1 MNVLRCAVTSI
12 LLVFL
17 LAISTGCSTGN
28 LFSDKPYKETQ
39 FLMDTIIEITAYGK
53 GNEAAV
59 TAAFAEFKRIHE
71 LTNRFDE
78 SSQVSK
84 INQAA
89 GKEKVQV
96 DPDIIA
102 MLKLARSRSEQ
113 LNGALDVS
121 VGALTELWSVGHKGE
136 FVPSDAEIK
145 ALLPLV
151 NFRLIEIDDKANTV
165 FLPKPGMRIDLGA
178 VAKGYADRKAIDAL
192 KAHGIKSAL
201 VNAGG
206 DVRVIGKRPDGQPW
220 RLGVQ
225 DPRDSEGIAA
235 KLALTDW
242 DVLETSGD
250 YQRFF
255 IKDGVRYSH
264 IIDPRTGYQPR
275 EIASVT
281 IVAKAENNVDIL
293 STALFVLGV
302 EKGQELLKQ
311 YPGTE
316 AIFITSDGK
325 KVITPGLEGKI
336 EL

>member
-1 MNVLRCAVTSI
+1 MNILSRVVTSG
-12 LLVFL
+12 LLIFL
-17 LAISTGCSTGN
+17 IVVGAGCSTSS
-28 LFSDKPYKETQ
+28 LFTDKPYKETQ
-39 FLMDTIIEITAYGK
+39 FLMDTIIEITAYGN
-53 GNEAAV
+53 GNEAGV
-59 TAAFAEFKRIHE
+59 KAAFAEFKRINE

-89 GKEKVQV
+89 GQEKVQV
-96 DPDIIA
+96 DPDVIT

-151 NFRLIEIDDKANTV
+151 NFQLIEIDDKANTV

-192 KAHGIKSAL
+192 TAHGIKSAL

-206 DVRVIGKRPDGQPW
+206 DVRIIGKRPDGQPW
-220 RLGVQ
+220 RIGVQ

-235 KLALTDW
+235 KIALTDW

-255 IKDGVRYSH
+255 IKDDIRYSH

-281 IVAKAENNVDIL
+281 IVAKADNNVDIL
-293 STALFVLGV
+293 STAMFVLGV
-302 EKGQELLKQ
+302 EKGQQLLKQ

-316 AIFITSDGK
+316 AIFITTDGK
-325 KVITPGLEGKI
+325 KIITPGLEGKI

>member
-1 MNVLRCAVTSI
+1 MNVLNRVGSSVLLI
-12 LLVFL
+12 LLLVVG
-17 LAISTGCSTGN
+17 AGCSMGSP
-28 LFSDKPYKETQ
+28 FAAKPYKETQ
-39 FLMDTIIEITAYGK
+39 FLMDTIIEITAYGN
-53 GNEAAV
+53 GNEAGV
-59 TAAFAEFKRIHE
+59 KAAFAEFRRINE

-89 GKEKVQV
+89 GKEKMQV
-96 DPDIIA
+96 DPDVIT

-136 FVPSDAEIK
+136 FVPSDSEIK

-151 NFRLIEIDDKANTV
+151 NFELIEIDDKANTV
-165 FLPKPGMRIDLGA
+165 FLLKPGMRIDLGA

-206 DVRVIGKRPDGQPW
+206 DVRIIGKRPDGQPW
-220 RLGVQ
+220 RIGVQ

-235 KLALTDW
+235 KLALADW

-264 IIDPRTGYQPR
+264 IIDPHTGYQPR
-275 EIASVT
+275 GVASVT

-293 STALFVLGV
+293 STAIFVLGV

-316 AIFITSDGK
+316 AIFITTDGK
-325 KVITPGLEGKI
+325 KIITPGLEGKV

>member
-1 MNVLRCAVTSI
+1 MNILSRVVTSGLLI
-12 LLVFL
+12 FLLVVG
-17 LAISTGCSTGN
+17 AGCSTSS
-28 LFSDKPYKETQ
+28 LFTDKPYKETQ
-39 FLMDTIIEITAYGK
+39 FLMDTIIEITAYGN
-53 GNEAAV
+53 GNEAGV
-59 TAAFAEFKRIHE
+59 KAAFAEFKRINE

-89 GKEKVQV
+89 GQEKVQV
-96 DPDIIA
+96 DPDVIT

-151 NFRLIEIDDKANTV
+151 NFQLIEIDDKANTV
-165 FLPKPGMRIDLGA
+165 FLPKAGMRIDLGA

-192 KAHGIKSAL
+192 KAGGIKSAL

-206 DVRVIGKRPDGQPW
+206 DVRIIGKRPDGQPW
-220 RLGVQ
+220 RIGVQ

-235 KLALTDW
+235 KIALADW

-255 IKDGVRYSH
+255 IKDDVRYSH

-281 IVAKAENNVDIL
+281 IVAKADNNVDIL
-293 STALFVLGV
+293 STAMFVLGV
-302 EKGQELLKQ
+302 EKGQQLLKQ

-316 AIFITSDGK
+316 AIFITTDGK
-325 KVITPGLEGKI
+325 KIITPGLEGKI

>member
-1 MNVLRCAVTSI
+1 MKVRGRIATSI
-12 LLVFL
+12 LLICSL
-17 LAISTGCSTGN
+17 IISAGCSLNN
-28 LFSDKPYKETQ
+28 LFAAKPYKETQ
-39 FLMDTIIEITAYGK
+39 FLMDTVIEITAYGNN
-53 GNEAAV
+53 NEAAV
-59 TAAFAEFKRIHE
+59 KAAFDEFRRINL
-71 LTNRFDE
+71 LTNRFDDN
-78 SSQVSK
+78 SQVSK

-89 GKEKVQV
+89 GQEKVQV
-96 DPDIIA
+96 DPEVIT

-113 LNGALDVS
+113 LNGVLDVS

-136 FVPSDAEIK
+136 FVPSEAEIK
-145 ALLPLV
+145 AVLPLV
-151 NFRLIEIDDKANTV
+151 NYQLIEIDDKANTV

-178 VAKGYADRKAIDAL
+178 VAKGYANRKAIEAL
-192 KAHGIKSAL
+192 KTRGITSAL

-206 DVRVIGKRPDGQPW
+206 DVRVIGMRPDKQPW
-220 RLGVQ
+220 RIGVQ

-235 KLALTDW
+235 KLAMTEW

-255 IKDGVRYSH
+255 IKDGVRYAH

-281 IVAKAENNVDIL
+281 IVAKSDNNVDIL
-293 STALFVLGV
+293 STAMFVLGI
-302 EKGQELLKQ
+302 EKGQQLLKQ

-316 AIFITSDGK
+316 AIFITTDGK
-325 KVITPGLEGKI
+325 KVITSGLEGKI

>member
-178 VAKGYADRKAIDAL
+178 VAKGYADRKAIDVL

-255 IKDGVRYSH
+255 IKDGIRYSH

>member
-1 MNVLRCAVTSI
+1 MNILRRVITSVLLI
-12 LLVFL
+12 FL
-17 LAISTGCSTGN
+17 LIVSTGCSTGS
-28 LFSDKPYKETQ
+28 LFSAKPYKETQ
-39 FLMDTIIEITAYGK
+39 FLMDTIIEITAYGNGSEEGVK
-53 GNEAAV
+53 
-59 TAAFAEFKRIHE
+59 AAFAEFKRISE

-96 DPDIIA
+96 DPDVIT

-136 FVPSDAEIK
+136 FVPSDSEIK

-151 NFRLIEIDDKANTV
+151 NFTLIEIDDQANTV
-165 FLPKPGMRIDLGA
+165 FLLKPGMRIDLGA
-178 VAKGYADRKAIDAL
+178 VAKGYADRKAIDTL

-220 RLGVQ
+220 RIGVQ

-235 KLALTDW
+235 KLALADW

-264 IIDPRTGYQPR
+264 IIDPHTGYQPQGV
-275 EIASVT
+275 ASVT

-293 STALFVLGV
+293 STAIFVLGV

-316 AIFITSDGK
+316 AIFITTDGK
-325 KVITPGLEGKI
+325 KIITPGLEGKI

>member
-1 MNVLRCAVTSI
+1 MNNFSRILTSVLLI
-12 LLVFL
+12 FLLV
-17 LAISTGCSTGN
+17 ISAGCSAGGI
-28 LFSDKPYKETQ
+28 FAPKQYKDTQ
-39 FLMDTIIEITAYGK
+39 FLMDTVIEITAYGSDS
-53 GNEAAV
+53 EASV
-59 TAAFAEFKRIHE
+59 KAAFAEFKRVNE

-78 SSQVSK
+78 TSQVSK

-96 DPDIIA
+96 DPDVIT

-113 LNGALDVS
+113 LNGAFDVTI
-121 VGALTELWSVGHKGE
+121 GALTELWGVGHKGE

-145 ALLPLV
+145 AQLPLV
-151 NFRLIEIDDKANTV
+151 DFRLLEIDDKANIV

-178 VAKGYADRKAIDAL
+178 VGKGYANRKAIDAL
-192 KAHGIKSAL
+192 KAHGVKSAL

-220 RLGVQ
+220 RIGVQ
-225 DPRDSEGIAA
+225 DPRNTEDIAA
-235 KLALTDW
+235 KLALSDW

-275 EIASVT
+275 EIASIT
-281 IVAKAENNVDIL
+281 IVAKSENNVDIL
-293 STALFVLGV
+293 STAMFVLGV

-316 AIFITSDGK
+316 AIFITNDGK
-325 KVITPGLEGKI
+325 KIITPGLTGKI

>member
-1 MNVLRCAVTSI
+1 MNTLGRVMTSA
-12 LLVFL
+12 LLICL
-17 LAISTGCSTGN
+17 LIMQAGCSMEY
-28 LFSDKPYKETQ
+28 LFAAKPYKETQ
-39 FLMDTIIEITAYGK
+39 FMMDTIIEITAYG
-53 GNEAAV
+53 NNSESAV
-59 TAAFAEFKRIHE
+59 KAAFAEFERINN

-78 SSQVSK
+78 NSQISK

-96 DPDIIA
+96 DSDVIA
-102 MLKLARSRSEQ
+102 MLKMARSRSEQ
-113 LNGALDVS
+113 LNGALDVT
-121 VGALTELWSVGHKGE
+121 VGALTELWGVGHKGE
-136 FVPSDAEIK
+136 FIPSDADIK

-151 NFRLIEIDDKANTV
+151 DYRLVEINDTDNTV
-165 FLPKPGMRIDLGA
+165 FLPKAGMRIDLGA
-178 VAKGYADRKAIDAL
+178 VAKAYANRKAIDVL
-192 KAHGIKSAL
+192 KAKGIKSAL

-220 RLGVQ
+220 RIGVQ

-235 KLALTDW
+235 KLSMTDW

-255 IKDGVRYSH
+255 MKDGVRYSH
-264 IIDPRTGYQPR
+264 IIDPHTGYQPR
-275 EIASVT
+275 EIASIT
-281 IVAKAENNVDIL
+281 IVAKADNNVDIL
-293 STALFVLGV
+293 STAMFVLGI
-302 EKGQELLKQ
+302 EKGMQLLKQ

-316 AIFITSDGK
+316 AIFITTDGK

>member
-1 MNVLRCAVTSI
+1 MNVLSRVGSSVLLI
-12 LLVFL
+12 FLLVVG
-17 LAISTGCSTGN
+17 AGCSMGSP
-28 LFSDKPYKETQ
+28 FAAKPYKETQ
-39 FLMDTIIEITAYGK
+39 FLMDTIIEITAYGN
-53 GNEAAV
+53 GNEAGV
-59 TAAFAEFKRIHE
+59 KAAFAEFKRIND

-78 SSQVSK
+78 SSQVAK

-96 DPDIIA
+96 DPDVIT

-151 NFRLIEIDDKANTV
+151 NFELIEIDDKANTV

-206 DVRVIGKRPDGQPW
+206 DVRIIGKRPDGQPW
-220 RLGVQ
+220 RIGVQ

-235 KLALTDW
+235 KIALADW

-264 IIDPRTGYQPR
+264 IIDPHTGYQPR
-275 EIASVT
+275 GVASVT

-293 STALFVLGV
+293 STAIFVLGV

-316 AIFITSDGK
+316 AIFITTDGK
-325 KVITPGLEGKI
+325 KIITPGLEGKV

>member
-1 MNVLRCAVTSI
+1 MNILSRVVTSGLLI
-12 LLVFL
+12 FLLVVG
-17 LAISTGCSTGN
+17 AGCSTRS
-28 LFSDKPYKETQ
+28 LFTDKPYKETQ
-39 FLMDTIIEITAYGK
+39 FLMDTIIEITAYGN
-53 GNEAAV
+53 GNEAGV
-59 TAAFAEFKRIHE
+59 KAAFAEFKRINE

-89 GKEKVQV
+89 GQEKVQV
-96 DPDIIA
+96 DPDVII

-151 NFRLIEIDDKANTV
+151 NFQLIEIDDKANTV
-165 FLPKPGMRIDLGA
+165 FLPKAGMRIDLGA
-178 VAKGYADRKAIDAL
+178 IAKGYADRKAIDAL

-206 DVRVIGKRPDGQPW
+206 DVRIIGKRPDGQPW
-220 RLGVQ
+220 RIGVQ

-235 KLALTDW
+235 KIALADW

-255 IKDGVRYSH
+255 IKDDVRYSH

-281 IVAKAENNVDIL
+281 IVAKADSNVDIL
-293 STALFVLGV
+293 STAMFVLGV
-302 EKGQELLKQ
+302 EKGQQLLKQ

-316 AIFITSDGK
+316 AIFITTDGK
-325 KVITPGLEGKI
+325 KIITPGLEGKI

>member
-1 MNVLRCAVTSI
+1 MNHFSRILTSVLLI
-12 LLVFL
+12 FLLV
-17 LAISTGCSTGN
+17 ISAGCSLGG
-28 LFSDKPYKETQ
+28 LVAQKPYKETQ
-39 FLMDTIIEITAYGK
+39 FLMDTIIEITAYGSGREEGVK
-53 GNEAAV
+53 
-59 TAAFAEFKRIHE
+59 AAFAEFKRINE

-78 SSQVSK
+78 TSQVAK

-89 GKEKVQV
+89 GKERVQV
-96 DPDIIA
+96 DPDVIT

-113 LNGALDVS
+113 LNGALDVT
-121 VGALTELWSVGHKGE
+121 VGALTELWGVGHKGE

-145 ALLPLV
+145 AVLPLV
-151 NFRLIEIDDKANTV
+151 DFRQLEIDDKANTV

-178 VAKGYADRKAIDAL
+178 IGKAFANRKAIEAL

-220 RLGVQ
+220 RIGVQ
-225 DPRDSEGIAA
+225 DPRNTEGIAA
-235 KLALTDW
+235 KLSLSDW

-255 IKDGVRYSH
+255 IKDGVRYAH
-264 IIDPRTGYQPR
+264 IIDPHTGYQPR
-275 EIASVT
+275 EIASIT
-281 IVAKAENNVDIL
+281 IVAKSENYVDVL
-293 STALFVLGV
+293 STAMFVLGV

-316 AIFITSDGK
+316 AIFITADGK
-325 KVITPGLEGKI
+325 KIITPGLEGKI

>member
-1 MNVLRCAVTSI
+1 MSIKNRIVISVLLIFS
-12 LLVFL
+12 LVS
-17 LAISTGCSTGN
+17 AAGCSTN
-28 LFSDKPYKETQ
+28 RLFAEKPYKETQ

-59 TAAFAEFKRIHE
+59 KAAFDEFRRINV

-78 SSQVSK
+78 NSQVSM

-96 DPDIIA
+96 DPEVIA
-102 MLKLARSRSEQ
+102 MLKLARSRAEQ

-121 VGALTELWSVGHKGE
+121 IGALTELWSVGHKGE
-136 FVPSDAEIK
+136 FVPSEAEIK
-145 ALLPLV
+145 ELLPLV
-151 NFRLIEIDDKANTV
+151 NYQLIEIDDKANTV
-165 FLPKPGMRIDLGA
+165 FLPRPGMRIDLGA

-192 KAHGIKSAL
+192 KARGIKSAL

-206 DVRVIGKRPDGQPW
+206 DVRIIGKRPDGQPW
-220 RLGVQ
+220 RIGVQ

-235 KLALTDW
+235 KLSMSDW

-264 IIDPRTGYQPR
+264 IIDPHTGHQPR
-275 EIASVT
+275 ELASVT
-281 IVAKAENNVDIL
+281 IVAKSDNNVDIL
-293 STALFVLGV
+293 STAMFVLGL
-302 EKGQELLKQ
+302 EKAQQLLKQ

-316 AIFITSDGK
+316 AIFITTDGK
-325 KVITPGLEGKI
+325 KIVTPGLEGKI
-336 EL
+336 EF

>member
-1 MNVLRCAVTSI
+1 MNILSRVVTSGLLI
-12 LLVFL
+12 FLLVVG
-17 LAISTGCSTGN
+17 AGCSTSS
-28 LFSDKPYKETQ
+28 LFTDKPYKETQ
-39 FLMDTIIEITAYGK
+39 FLMDTIIEITAYGN
-53 GNEAAV
+53 GNEAGV
-59 TAAFAEFKRIHE
+59 KAAFAEFKRINE

-89 GKEKVQV
+89 GQEKVQV
-96 DPDIIA
+96 DPDVIT

-151 NFRLIEIDDKANTV
+151 NFQLIEIDDKANTV
-165 FLPKPGMRIDLGA
+165 FLPKAGMRIDLGA

-192 KAHGIKSAL
+192 KAGGIKSAL

-206 DVRVIGKRPDGQPW
+206 DVRIIGKRPDGQPW
-220 RLGVQ
+220 RIGVQ

-235 KLALTDW
+235 KIALTDW

-255 IKDGVRYSH
+255 IKDDVRYSH

-281 IVAKAENNVDIL
+281 IVAKADNNVDIL
-293 STALFVLGV
+293 STAMFVLGV
-302 EKGQELLKQ
+302 EKGQQLLKQ

-316 AIFITSDGK
+316 AIFITTDGK
-325 KVITPGLEGKI
+325 KIITPGLEGKI